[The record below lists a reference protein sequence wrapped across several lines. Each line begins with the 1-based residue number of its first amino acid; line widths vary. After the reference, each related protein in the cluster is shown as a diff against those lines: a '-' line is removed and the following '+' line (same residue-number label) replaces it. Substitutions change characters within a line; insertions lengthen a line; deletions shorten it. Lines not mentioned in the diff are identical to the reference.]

1 MKKILLILC
10 IIGLPVWAETTNIYE
25 PSNSSV
31 RTIRGTGNGNYS
43 LYDNSGNYKGR
54 VRDYSNGRRVMY
66 DQNNNMVKTFR
77 GAPANRT
84 HVFDAEGNK
93 VGTEGLYPVEDSQH
107 LIITE
112 TAQVVLELFLA
123 GVV

>member
-43 LYDNSGNYKGR
+43 LYDNS
-54 VRDYSNGRRVMY
+54 
-66 DQNNNMVKTFR
+66 
-77 GAPANRT
+77 
-84 HVFDAEGNK
+84 EIIK
-93 VGTEGLYPVEDSQH
+93 VV
-107 LIITE
+107 
-112 TAQVVLELFLA
+112 
-123 GVV
+123 

>member
-66 DQNNNMVKTFR
+66 DQNNNMVKTFSS
-77 GAPANRT
+77 GKPYSC
-84 HVFDAEGNK
+84 F
-93 VGTEGLYPVEDSQH
+93 
-107 LIITE
+107 
-112 TAQVVLELFLA
+112 
-123 GVV
+123 

>member
-43 LYDNSGNYKGR
+43 LYDNSGNLKGR
-54 VRDYSNGRRVMY
+54 LKNYTN
-66 DQNNNMVKTFR
+66 
-77 GAPANRT
+77 
-84 HVFDAEGNK
+84 
-93 VGTEGLYPVEDSQH
+93 
-107 LIITE
+107 
-112 TAQVVLELFLA
+112 AQK
-123 GVV
+123 